1 MNNVNNNYIGERI
14 IIKGARE
21 HNLKNINV
29 EIPKYKLVVL
39 TGLSGSGKSTL
50 AFDTIYAEGQRRYVE
65 SLSAYARQFLEMMDK
80 PDVDSIE
87 GLSPAISIQQK
98 TTSKNP
104 RSTVGTVT
112 EIYDYLRLL
121 YARIGVP
128 HCPQCGRKITAQ
140 SADFITDTII
150 KTSKGKNV
158 LLLAPI
164 VEAKKGTYEKLF
176 QELKQNGYTR
186 IRLDGEIIN
195 LSDDN
200 DEDNNQVDVKKN
212 IKNHILN
219 KFKKHTIE
227 VVVDRI
233 RPSLEDRSRLFDSVQ
248 TALKTAN
255 GLVKILI
262 PDDNNSETVYSQ
274 RKACTRCGISIQD
287 LEPRSFSFNSPFG
300 ACEQCNGLG
309 IKVEFDPEL
318 VIPDRK
324 KSILD
329 GAIKPWAGHFATFR
343 SSMLRD
349 VGKKFGFDL
358 YQPISAMT
366 KKQLGVILYGTDENI
381 HYKYESKR
389 SDSTWE
395 YRSSFEGV
403 IPNLDRVYAQ
413 TESEAKRRDLE
424 QFIRELPCELCK
436 GMRLRPDSLAVKIAG
451 KSIMN
456 VCDLSIDKCYDFFMS
471 LSLSET
477 DRYIA
482 KNILKEIISRLEFL
496 KNVGLNY
503 LTLNRMTSTLSGGE
517 SQRIRLAT
525 QIGSNLTGVLY
536 VLDEPTIGLHQ
547 RDNNRLI
554 ETLRKLRDL
563 GNTLII
569 VEHDEE
575 VIRSSDWIIDI
586 GEGAGIHGGKIVAEG
601 VLNDIIDNKNSIT
614 GGFLKGD
621 DKVYHK
627 NVQRDPKS
635 WITLHNARENNLK
648 KITVEFPLGCMT
660 TVTGVSGS
668 GKSTLVNEILFK
680 SLSNHFYSSKDR
692 PGAHDKITGLQNL
705 DKVIGI
711 DQSPIGRTPRS
722 NTATYVNAFGPI
734 REIFSK
740 TMKAKEM
747 GYKPGR
753 FSFNVPG
760 GRCDSCEGAG
770 VKRIEMQFLADVYV
784 TCDECKGKRYNS
796 ETLQITY
803 KGKTISDV
811 LDMTVEEAL
820 NFFANIS
827 SIERK
832 LMTLNDVGLGYIRL
846 GQPATTLSGGEAQRI
861 KLSSE
866 LARRDTGST
875 LYILD
880 EPTTGLHFADVKK
893 LLHVLDRLVNIGNT
907 VILIEHNLDV
917 IAASDW
923 IVDLGPEGG
932 DTGGNI
938 VVTGTPEQVSN
949 HISSHTGKYL
959 KSKLVLSQTIRK
971 TKSGART

>member
-1 MNNVNNNYIGERI
+1 M
-14 IIKGARE
+14 
-21 HNLKNINV
+21 
-29 EIPKYKLVVL
+29 
-39 TGLSGSGKSTL
+39 

-128 HCPQCGRKITAQ
+128 HCPECGRKITSQ
-140 SADFITDTII
+140 SADSITDTILR
-150 KTSKGKNV
+150 TSRGKSV
-158 LLLAPI
+158 LLLAPA
-164 VEAKKGTYEKLF
+164 VESKKGTYEKLF
-176 QELKQNGYTR
+176 KELKQSGYSR
-186 IRLDGEIIN
+186 MRLDGQILN
-195 LSDDN
+195 LNDDDDN
-200 DEDNNQVDVKKN
+200 DADNTVDDVKNEIN
-212 IKNHILN
+212 IPKLDKH
-219 KFKKHTIE
+219 KKHTIE

-233 RPSLEDRSRLFDSVQ
+233 KPSIEERSRLFDSVQ

-274 RKACTRCGISIQD
+274 RKACVKCGLSIQD

-300 ACEQCNGLG
+300 ACKQCNGLG

-349 VGKKFGFDL
+349 VGKRFGFNL
-358 YQPISAMT
+358 YQPISKMT
-366 KKQLGVILYGTDENI
+366 SKQLNVILYGTDENI
-381 HYKYESKR
+381 HYKYESR
-389 SDSTWE
+389 TSDSTWE

-403 IPNLDRVYAQ
+403 IPNLDRMYAQ
-413 TESEAKRRDLE
+413 TESETKRRDLE

-436 GMRLRPDSLAVKIAG
+436 GMRLRPESLGVKIAD

-456 VCDLSIDKCYDFFMS
+456 VCDLSIDKCYDFFNR
-471 LSLSET
+471 LSLSDT
-477 DRYIA
+477 DQYIA
-482 KNILKEIISRLEFL
+482 RNVLKEIISRLEFL

-554 ETLRKLRDL
+554 ETLRRLRDL

-575 VIRSSDWIIDI
+575 VIRSSDWVIDI
-586 GEGAGIHGGKIVAEG
+586 GEGAGIHGGKIVASG
-601 VLNDIIDNKNSIT
+601 FLKDIIENKNSIT
-614 GGFLKGD
+614 GRFLNGD
-621 DKVYHK
+621 DNVYHK
-627 NVQRDPKS
+627 NKVRNANN
-635 WITLHNARENNLK
+635 WLTVHNGRENNLK
-648 KITVEFPLGCMT
+648 KITVDFPLGCMT

-680 SLSNHFYSSKDR
+680 ALSNNFYSSKEK

-734 REIFSK
+734 REIFAK
-740 TMKAKEM
+740 TIKAKEM

-784 TCDECKGKRYNS
+784 TCDECKGKRFNS

-811 LDMTVEEAL
+811 LNMTVEEAL
-820 NFFANIS
+820 DFFVNIS

-832 LMTLNDVGLGYIRL
+832 LMTLYDVGLGYIRL

-866 LARRDTGST
+866 LARRETGRT

-893 LLHVLDRLVNIGNT
+893 LIHVLDRLVNLGNT
-907 VILIEHNLDV
+907 VVLIEHNLDV

-923 IVDLGPEGG
+923 IIDLGPEGG
-932 DTGGNI
+932 DNGGSI
-938 VVTGTPEQVSN
+938 VVTGTPDQVSN
-949 HISSHTGKYL
+949 EVASHTGKYL
-959 KSKLVLSQTIRK
+959 KSKLLVSQTIRK
-971 TKSGART
+971 NKSGVRS

>member
-195 LSDDN
+195 LSDDS
-200 DEDNNQVDVKKN
+200 DEDNKQVDVKKN
-212 IKNHILN
+212 IKNRILN

-262 PDDNNSETVYSQ
+262 PDDNSETVYSQ

-300 ACEQCNGLG
+300 ACKQCNGLG

-349 VGKKFGFDL
+349 VGKKFGFNL

-554 ETLRKLRDL
+554 QTLRKLRDL

-614 GGFLKGD
+614 AGFLKGD

-648 KITVEFPLGCMT
+648 KITVDFPLGCMT

-784 TCDECKGKRYNS
+784 TCDECKGKRYNT

-803 KGKTISDV
+803 KGKTISEV

-971 TKSGART
+971 SKSGART